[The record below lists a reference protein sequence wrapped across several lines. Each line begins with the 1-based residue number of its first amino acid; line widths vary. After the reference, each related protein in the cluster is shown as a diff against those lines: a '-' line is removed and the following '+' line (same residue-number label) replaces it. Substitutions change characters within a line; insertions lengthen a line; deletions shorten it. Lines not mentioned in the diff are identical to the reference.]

1 MKYASLKH
9 FLNNGMCTLLVASS
23 CLAFSGVVVNADS
36 AESEIVT
43 VDINEDE
50 NKVIS
55 HMVAE
60 TNVNKGV
67 KRYLQ
72 RTDLNDVSLGSTGF
86 DVEEMLVKPKPIIL
100 DRFGVP
106 DGEGVCNSL
115 NKTYMAYTAVTSKNS
130 NQYKLL
136 YGDSAYTDAI
146 TGLRMVDGRYCIAT
160 GTFYA
165 SQIGTKLNLI
175 MADGNV
181 VECIL
186 GDVKSDEH
194 TDPTHRYQKWD
205 GSVVEMIVD
214 YEYFNSTSQYPEAL
228 KGRVMRIEVVE

>member
-1 MKYASLKH
+1 MKYASFKH
-9 FLNNGMCTLLVASS
+9 FLNIGMYMLLVTSS
-23 CLAFSGVVVNADS
+23 CLLFSGVVVDADIKD
-36 AESEIVT
+36 SEIVT
-43 VDINEDE
+43 VNINENE
-50 NKVIS
+50 EKVIS
-55 HMVAE
+55 HFVADSRA
-60 TNVNKGV
+60 V
-67 KRYLQ
+67 KRNLQ
-72 RTDLNDVSLGSTGF
+72 NVDLYAVSFRDAGF
-86 DVEEMLVKPKPIIL
+86 DIEEMLVEPKPVIL
-100 DRFGVP
+100 DKFGVP

-136 YGDSAYTDAI
+136 YSDAAYTDPVS
-146 TGLRMVDGRYCIAT
+146 GLRMVDGRYCIAT

-165 SQIGTKLNLI
+165 SQIGTKINLV
-175 MADGNV
+175 MANGNV

-186 GDVKSDEH
+186 GDVKSDEY

-214 YEYFNSTSQYPEAL
+214 YEYFTSTAQYPEAL